1 MPQHP
6 STDERAPQPFEELRP
21 KAPVF
26 EVAPITAR
34 TRVPFIALV
43 GIVVG
48 VLAFVAGIVVAS
60 AGPTQ
65 RPGRL
70 GAPGASLDP
79 AVAVASVAPGASVE
93 PGASVGPSGPASS
106 SPPTASAAGPDAAA
120 PTPRS
125 SLPPAGSSA
134 FATSF
139 HPEEIVAA
147 AADSAGCSAGEP
159 REQEVPRTRR
169 DGPRLTFQRSWLT
182 WCQVPVERRQAFLV
196 DVFEAMVRVIPA
208 DTYGYHAA
216 DGGGGDALF
225 PYAQPP
231 LAGTVAVTADA
242 AGEGFVI
249 AVVLEE
255 WRSDQVR

>member
-6 STDERAPQPFEELRP
+6 STDERAPEPFEELRP

-34 TRVPFIALV
+34 TRVPLIALV
-43 GIVVG
+43 GMVVG
-48 VLAFVAGIVVAS
+48 VLAFVAGIGVAS

-65 RPGRL
+65 RPGRS
-70 GAPGASLDP
+70 ADP
-79 AVAVASVAPGASVE
+79 AAAVASADPVAAVASVE
-93 PGASVGPSGPASS
+93 PGASLEPSRLASS
-106 SPPTASAAGPDAAA
+106 SRPTASAAGPDAAA

-139 HPEEIVAA
+139 RPQEIVAA
-147 AADSAGCSAGEP
+147 TADGAGCSAGEP

-216 DGGGGDALF
+216 NGGGGDALF